1 MQGFPN
7 ILKQVNTTP
16 DFRKSY
22 GSSKENYRSVSVLL
36 VITKIFEKFLGK
48 QLTKLVYK

>member
-1 MQGFPN
+1 MKGFPN

-16 DFRKSY
+16 VFRKSY
-22 GSSKENYRSVSVLL
+22 RSSKENYRSVSILL